1 MSEFIEV
8 MRQAKRMCSSFGGE
22 CSDKCPL
29 NCAIQVE
36 TRWYRNLCICVG
48 GGIEEAY
55 KLIEERVMQ
64 WAAEHPEPVY
74 PTWAEWQK
82 SVFPDAEIDI
92 TPCAFGSRD
101 RLNCFLEKTCSTC
114 KEQQIPADIAEK
126 LGIKPKEAK

>member
-1 MSEFIEV
+1 MAQFSEV
-8 MRQAKRMCSSFGGE
+8 MRQARRMCSSFGGE

-29 NCAIQVE
+29 NCAIQME
-36 TRWYRNLCICVG
+36 TGCYRPLCICVG

-74 PTWAEWQK
+74 PTWREWQN
-82 SVFPDAEIDI
+82 STFPDAGRYIM
-92 TPCAFGSRD
+92 PCEFESKNRFK
-101 RLNCFLEKTCSTC
+101 CKEKTCYQC
-114 KEQQIPADIAEK
+114 VAEPIPADIAER